1 MENKIFEQ
9 KIDEKMV
16 EFRLKPTDLVW
27 KQVENRIQQKKK
39 RRVIFWW
46 IFVGMIMAGTAI
58 QYFISNEN
66 EFQPTS
72 SKAISN
78 PKSNQKV
85 DASTENHR
93 PSSDTENE
101 LNQLQQN
108 VPSVSETTKKQ
119 IFQKDD
125 IDIERSNFVS
135 NEIDHPVSSR
145 TPQENFIN
153 TANIDRKMV
162 SANPQVVDTI
172 IIRECEELGINSS
185 AASSAAVK
193 KNIFDRQWNFNAHYS
208 FHGTGDLSGTY
219 IEFGYEK
226 KLGKRYGFY
235 NNIGMSIHSRKEFF
249 SSNNNTSQLNARY
262 NAMQYVTTAIQTS
275 PTFYRYSKR
284 GDVKIGAGMVARYQ
298 TSSRPSRYS
307 ISPQPAT
314 QGIFTTSIREMNPN
328 SFSLGYKISV
338 ELHLL
343 SIKKTDLGFQMFFQ
357 NDTKGDVITGF
368 GLSLQNKFKKQD

>member
-16 EFRLKPTDLVW
+16 EFKLKPTDLVW
-27 KQVENRIQQKKK
+27 SQVEKRIQQEKK

-46 IFVGMIMAGTAI
+46 IFIGMIMAGAGI
-58 QYFISNEN
+58 QYFTSNEN

-72 SKAISN
+72 SSAISN
-78 PKSNQKV
+78 TIPHQQV
-85 DASTENHR
+85 EASVENHE

-101 LNQLQQN
+101 LNQLQQT
-108 VPSVSETTKKQ
+108 VPRESAPIKKP

-135 NEIDHPVSSR
+135 NEIDNPVSQ
-145 TPQENFIN
+145 TPQENFMN

-162 SANPQVVDTI
+162 SANPQGLDTI
-172 IIRECEELGINSS
+172 IIRECEELGTNTS
-185 AASSAAVK
+185 ASVK
-193 KNIFDRQWNFNAHYS
+193 TNIFDRQWNFNAHYS
-208 FHGTGDLSGTY
+208 FHGTGDLSGTKL
-219 IEFGYEK
+219 EFGYEK

-235 NNIGMSIHSRKEFF
+235 NNIGMTIHSGKESF
-249 SSNNNTSQLNARY
+249 SSNNNASQLNARY
-262 NAMQYVTTAIQTS
+262 NNMQFVTTGIQTS

-284 GDVKIGAGMVARYQ
+284 GDIKIGAGMVARYQ
-298 TSSRPSRYS
+298 TSSHPSTYS

-314 QGIFTTSIREMNPN
+314 QGIFLTSIREMEPN
-328 SFSLGYKISV
+328 SFSLGYMISV

-343 SIKKTDLGFQMFFQ
+343 SIKKTDLGFQLFFQ
-357 NDTKGDVITGF
+357 NDTRGDVITGF

>member
-1 MENKIFEQ
+1 MENKIFEHS
-9 KIDEKMV
+9 IENRMV
-16 EFRLKPTDLVW
+16 GFKLKPADLVW
-27 KQVENRIQQKKK
+27 EKVEKRIQKEKK
-39 RRVIFWW
+39 RRVLFGW
-46 IFVGMIMAGTAI
+46 IFFGMVIAAVGIP
-58 QYFISNEN
+58 FFNSHEN

-72 SKAISN
+72 ISTIST
-78 PKSNQKV
+78 PISNQKV
-85 DASTENHR
+85 VESAENNK

-108 VPSVSETTKKQ
+108 VPSVSETSKKQ

-135 NEIDHPVSSR
+135 NEIDHPVSN
-145 TPQENFIN
+145 TPQESSIN

-162 SANPQVVDTI
+162 SANPQGADTI
-172 IIRECEELGINSS
+172 IIRECEELGIKSS
-185 AASSAAVK
+185 AASSAAVN

-208 FHGTGDLSGTY
+208 FHGTGDLSGTF

-226 KLGKRYGFY
+226 KLGKRYGFF
-235 NNIGMSIHSRKEFF
+235 NNIGMTIHSGKEFF
-249 SSNNNTSQLNARY
+249 SSNNNSSQLNARY
-262 NAMQYVTTAIQTS
+262 NSMQYVTTGIQIS

-298 TSSRPSRYS
+298 TSSQPTTYS

-314 QGIFTTSIREMNPN
+314 PGIFLTRIREMEPN

-338 ELHLL
+338 ELHLI
-343 SIKKTDLGFQMFFQ
+343 SIKKTVLGFQLFFQ
-357 NDTKGDVITGF
+357 NDTRGDVITGF